1 MKFWYSILLY
11 TPSATVVACSVGV
24 VFPCLPV
31 VSVVVVIVGPILI
44 GVHTLVLVFSV
55 VCILVSV
62 WNGAIRVTGHPGF
75 QCWALIC
82 YFYEPGV
89 DLLVSLG
96 YCVFKSDGVP
106 ITLAI
111 LATSRQC
118 WCYEGVCVSI
128 LSCVDHE

>member
-1 MKFWYSILLY
+1 MSLS
-11 TPSATVVACSVGV
+11 TTVVACSVGV

-31 VSVVVVIVGPILI
+31 VSVVVVIVGSVLI
-44 GVHTLVLVFSV
+44 CVHTLVLVFSV

-62 WNGAIRVTGHPGF
+62 WNVAIWVTGCRGF

-89 DLLVSLG
+89 DLLVGLRYDVLKG
-96 YCVFKSDGVP
+96 NGVP
-106 ITLAI
+106 VTLVI
-111 LATSRQC
+111 LVTSHQC

-128 LSCVDHE
+128 LSCFDHE

>member
-1 MKFWYSILLY
+1 M
-11 TPSATVVACSVGV
+11 

-31 VSVVVVIVGPILI
+31 VSVVVIVGSVLI
-44 GVHTLVLVFSV
+44 GVHTLVLEFSV
-55 VCILVSV
+55 VCILASV
-62 WNGAIRVTGHPGF
+62 WNGVIRVTGHRGF

-82 YFYEPGV
+82 YFYKPGV

-96 YCVFKSDGVP
+96 YGVFKGDSVP
-106 ITLAI
+106 VTLAI
-111 LATSRQC
+111 LVASHQC